1 MALPTKS
8 FATIWSRG
16 RAFFRT
22 SFNGLPMGLKQFLGQ
37 TARAVA
43 LNVWSLQKSVET
55 LDLDIVPQA
64 QSSAGALGTWAF
76 TTGLPDGQGGYG
88 LLLPTTA
95 SGGAATL
102 TGVQGTVYPNGAIA
116 TGEDGT
122 TQIALSGSVA
132 IPGTSGLGSVAG
144 SFIAVTTGSVG
155 NLPAGSVCTWQNAP
169 PGADPTFVLTSG
181 LAGAIDIETPAQVFG
196 RLLLRLQSPPRGGN
210 STDITEWSEAIAGIT
225 GVYVYPRRSGTGT
238 VDVVITVGGATS
250 VGTAR
255 VPLTSALQTAVQAA
269 IDSVRVPGAEAI
281 NVLYATV
288 NAGHIVRVRVTPSGS
303 PNAFDWGADA
313 PGTAYAVDAGGY
325 SAGPPAT
332 IRLTGLAPQSLK
344 SAIVNYIAGTGP
356 QPRLQVLSTSGAT
369 PINGPVGTSKT
380 VPSADSGGKTTITLD
395 TLPSGWVPP
404 SSGDTIYPYGPVV
417 PTIAAG
423 ILALSNSLG
432 PSRQSGY
439 GDPYNTWLD
448 TLSIGQLQRVAEDAV
463 DATGAVLVTQVID
476 GGATIDGVASSLE
489 ASDNT
494 VTTPE
499 LLWLSHIAVTQ

>member
-1 MALPTKS
+1 MALPTVP

-37 TARAVA
+37 TARSVA
-43 LNVWSLQKSVET
+43 LNVWALQKSVET

-64 QSSAGALGTWAF
+64 QSSAASLATWAF
-76 TTGLPDGQGGYG
+76 TTGLPNGQGGYG
-88 LLLPTTA
+88 PLLPNTA
-95 SGGAATL
+95 SGGAANL
-102 TGVQGTVYPNGAIA
+102 TGIQGTVYPNGAIA

-132 IPGTSGLGSVAG
+132 IPGTSGLGSVPG
-144 SFIAVTTGSVG
+144 SFVAVTSGSVG

-169 PGADPTFVLTSG
+169 PGADPTFVLTSP
-181 LAGAIDIETPAQVFG
+181 LTGAIDTETPAQVFA

-210 STDITEWSEAIAGIT
+210 STDITEWSEAVAGIA

-238 VDVVITVGGATS
+238 VDVVITAGGS
-250 VGTAR
+250 GTAR
-255 VPLTSALQTAVQAA
+255 QPSLTLQATVQAA
-269 IDSVRVPGAEAI
+269 IDAVRVPGAEGI
-281 NVLYATV
+281 NVLAPSLAAT
-288 NAGHIVRVRVTPSGS
+288 GHLVRVRVTPNGAG
-303 PNAFDWGADA
+303 NAFDWGADA
-313 PGTAYAVDAGGY
+313 PGVAYAVDAGGY

-332 IRLTGLAPQSLK
+332 IRLSGLAPQSLQ
-344 SAIVNYIAGTGP
+344 SAISAYILGTGP
-356 QPRLQVLSTSGAT
+356 QPRMQVLSSNGGA
-369 PINGPVGTSKT
+369 INQPVGTSKT
-380 VPSADSGGKTTITLD
+380 VGFVNAGGKTTITLD
-395 TLPSGWVPP
+395 TLPSNWIPP

-417 PTIAAG
+417 ATIAAG

-439 GDPYNTWLD
+439 GDPFNAWLD

-476 GGATIDGVASSLE
+476 GGATIDGVATSIE
-489 ASDNT
+489 GADNT
-494 VTTPE
+494 ITTPE
-499 LLWLSHIAVTQ
+499 LLWLGHIAVTQ